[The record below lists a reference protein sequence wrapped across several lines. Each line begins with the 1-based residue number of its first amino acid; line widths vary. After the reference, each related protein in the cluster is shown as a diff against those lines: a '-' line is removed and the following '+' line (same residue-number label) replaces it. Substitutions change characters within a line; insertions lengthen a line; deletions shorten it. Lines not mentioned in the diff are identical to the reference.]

1 MVQGA
6 RTGTTEWKNIYR
18 PKMSVE
24 SLNEFQQRHLLTSL
38 QYADKLLSEI
48 EGILTAASSKSPFI
62 EYRVDVTPVQ
72 GKVIRDYIARFRG
85 QMLRVLEGQGIR
97 SPAPHISAL
106 HSIRVHLTFIDIAL
120 TEIGPKYMR
129 GYGEVPESAIADLNG
144 LVAEL
149 NTLVHKL
156 DAYLVEGLGQDL
168 GARLER
174 LQWTGNEAD
183 LLRRI
188 ERVICTQGL
197 VEFRPKLAMI
207 LDRLETQRFE
217 IALFGQVSS
226 GKSSLLN
233 HILQVDVLPVGVNPI
248 TAVPTRLVSGHEPR
262 LTVTFADRRVEH
274 PEVTALPDF
283 VTEQRNPGNSKGVM
297 RIVVELPARRLS
309 EGIVFVDTPGLG
321 SLATSGAAETRAYL
335 PQCDLG
341 VVLISAGSTLAE
353 EDLATIRALYE
364 AGVPASV
371 LLSKADLLPQQDRKS
386 ALTYITE
393 QIRAHL
399 GLTLEVHPVSIVGDS
414 AVLLDAWFEERIA
427 PLYEKHRQ
435 LAGESVRRKIAAL
448 RESVEAGLRSK
459 LDRIEGTHP
468 PDIEALRQV
477 ETELRRTAGR
487 IPEETSA
494 CLQAAGEVEK
504 LVPLALREAAC
515 RIVERWRQGKDAEA
529 GIVTVSMLETPL
541 GAANQLYVRLNG
553 LAKELAGALQQ
564 AAQQLNVVEIP
575 QGEEFAQALREM
587 PQLDLGGETP
597 LFKRS
602 PFVSVAA
609 PLVKARVERRL
620 NHLFGPRI
628 REAFRSY
635 RRLLEAWVRRASAE
649 IQARFDSYADAYRAQ
664 LDRLLGP
671 SQANPDVAELIRR
684 DLGEIQ
690 LEPPRLKAVDET
702 PGRTGA

>member
-1 MVQGA
+1 
-6 RTGTTEWKNIYR
+6 
-18 PKMSVE
+18 MSVE

-38 QYADKLLSEI
+38 QHADKLLSEI
-48 EGILTAASSKSPFI
+48 EGILTAASSKSPFP
-62 EYRVDVTPVQ
+62 EYQGDVTPTQ
-72 GKVIRDYIARFRG
+72 GKVIQDYIARFRG

-106 HSIRVHLTFIDIAL
+106 HSIRVHLTFINIAL
-120 TEIGPKYMR
+120 TEIGPEYMR
-129 GYGEVPESAIADLNG
+129 GYGEIPECAIADLNG

-149 NTLVHKL
+149 NTLVGKL
-156 DAYLVEGLGQDL
+156 DAYLAQGLGQDL

-174 LQWTGNEAD
+174 LQWTGDEAD

-188 ERVICTQGL
+188 ERVISTQGL

-233 HILQVDVLPVGVNPI
+233 HILQGDVLPVGVNPI
-248 TAVPTRLVSGHEPR
+248 TAVPTRLISGHEPR
-262 LTVTFADRRVEH
+262 LTVTFADCRTEH
-274 PEVTALPDF
+274 PEITALPDF

-371 LLSKADLLPQQDRKS
+371 LLSKADLLSQKERES
-386 ALTYITE
+386 ALAYIAA

-399 GLTLEVHPVSIVGDS
+399 GLALRVHPVSVVGDAS
-414 AVLLDAWFEERIA
+414 VLLDAWFEEQIA
-427 PLYEKHRQ
+427 PLYETHRQ
-435 LAGESVRRKIAAL
+435 LAGESVRRKIGAL
-448 RESVEAGLRSK
+448 RESVEVALRSK

-468 PDIEALRQV
+468 RDIEALRQV
-477 ETELRRTAGR
+477 ERELRRAGGR
-487 IPEETSA
+487 IPEETST
-494 CLQAAGEVEK
+494 CLHATGEVDK
-504 LVPLALREAAC
+504 LAPVALEEAAA

-529 GIVTVSMLETPL
+529 GIIAASAVETAV
-541 GAANQLYVRLNG
+541 GAANQLYVKLDG
-553 LAKELAGALQQ
+553 LAKELTGALQQ
-564 AAQQLNVVEIP
+564 AARQLNVREIP
-575 QGEEFAQALREM
+575 QEEELVSALREI
-587 PQLDLGGETP
+587 PQLDLGGET
-597 LFKRS
+597 LSFKRS

-609 PLVKARVERRL
+609 PLVKAQVERRL
-620 NHLFGPRI
+620 NRLLGPRTC
-628 REAFRSY
+628 EAFRSY
-635 RRLLEAWVRRASAE
+635 RRLLEAWVRRASAA
-649 IQARFDSYADAYRAQ
+649 IQARFDSHADAYRAQ
-664 LDRLLGP
+664 LDRLLTP
-671 SQANPDVAELIRR
+671 SQANPDVAEMIRR

-690 LEPPRLKAVDET
+690 FDPRRLKATDERI
-702 PGRTGA
+702 GRAGA